1 MSRADFTLTYDGPAL
16 RNHEM
21 NVRDLAPAML
31 AVGELFDA
39 LNLLF
44 NGESAEVAVNVRAH
58 EPGCFSVLFEV
69 VQGWKDGA
77 LALLSGNDVTAALN
91 LKELVFGGGVG
102 LVWLIKRLRG
112 KQPQKIEL
120 VSPGMVR
127 LEVDGETHDVPLSLL
142 RAYQEVSVR
151 VAVERVIHRPLL
163 EPGIDEV
170 RFEGRDSTT
179 ERVTKLEAEHF
190 KAPQVA
196 DRVLIDDTRQAAY
209 TIISLSFKEDNKW
222 RLHDGSSPISATI
235 EDEDFLKRVD
245 TNVIRFAKNDV
256 LVCLVHFQ
264 QKQTSKGLVTE
275 HVVKRVLNH
284 IPAPRQLGL
293 LPDEGSYPQGQ
304 PNRALGRPIK
314 LDD

>member
-1 MSRADFTLTYDGPAL
+1 MSSADFNLTYDGPAL

-39 LNLLF
+39 LNLLY
-44 NGESAEVAVNVRAH
+44 NGEGVEVAVNVKAH
-58 EPGCFSVLFEV
+58 QPGCFSVWFEV
-69 VQGWKDGA
+69 IQNWKDGA
-77 LALLSGNDVTAALN
+77 LALLSGNDATAAVN
-91 LKELVFGGGVG
+91 LKEIVILSGGGLIW
-102 LVWLIKRLRG
+102 LVRQLRG
-112 KQPQKIEL
+112 KQPHKIERL
-120 VSPGMVR
+120 SPGMVR
-127 LEVDGETHDVPLSLL
+127 LHVDGETHDVPLRLL

-151 VAVERVIHRPLL
+151 AALERVVYQPLQQA
-163 EPGIDEV
+163 GIDEV
-170 RFEGRDSTT
+170 RFDSGGIEQ
-179 ERVTKLEAEHF
+179 ERVAKADADFF
-190 KAPQVA
+190 KAPTVPDQ
-196 DRVLIDDTRQAAY
+196 VLIDDTRQAAY

-264 QKQTSKGLVTE
+264 QKQTAKGLSTE
-275 HVVKRVLNH
+275 HVVKKVLRH

-293 LPDEGSYPQGQ
+293 LPDDREDT
-304 PNRALGRPIK
+304 
-314 LDD
+314 DDGE